1 FAKEKLEYNNPDIIT
16 ESKNDNETTYFN
28 NKEKQNNSVNI
39 NNKVICRAYV
49 YFCTNFGDS
58 ASKVVDLPPTFQSLE
73 TLQFIYSISFPKTSA
88 HKANWALLMGEKF
101 RIINILS
108 DSVLKVAGNFKNI
121 CEFEIVL
128 DIENSNKI
136 DEYEEKFEEYIAE
149 ILKI

>member
-73 TLQFIYSISFPKTSA
+73 TLQFICINKLQTHLMSLGLKNGLIDTIVEGENKSFK
-88 HKANWALLMGEKF
+88 
-101 RIINILS
+101 
-108 DSVLKVAGNFKNI
+108 
-121 CEFEIVL
+121 EIVQNGDL
-128 DIENSNKI
+128 
-136 DEYEEKFEEYIAE
+136 
-149 ILKI
+149 